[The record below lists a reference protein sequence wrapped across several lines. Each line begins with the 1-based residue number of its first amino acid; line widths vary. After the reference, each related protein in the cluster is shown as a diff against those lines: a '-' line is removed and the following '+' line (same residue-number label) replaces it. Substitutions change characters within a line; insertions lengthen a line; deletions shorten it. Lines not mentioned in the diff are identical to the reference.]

1 MKTLLQTAGVL
12 PQYAVQLDGAVQIN
26 ISSGLALSISKKT
39 VRSTRC
45 KQAMEPGRDDGAM
58 KATGAASW
66 ITFLDAGGRYAEPLG
81 ERLF

>member
-1 MKTLLQTAGVL
+1 
-12 PQYAVQLDGAVQIN
+12 
-26 ISSGLALSISKKT
+26 
-39 VRSTRC
+39 
-45 KQAMEPGRDDGAM
+45 MEPGRDDGAM